1 MNGRRFSRPRFSGGS
16 NRGFGGGGR
25 DRDRGFRSFEF
36 EKPVKVGEEYDVEIK
51 EVGSRGDGIARVKNF
66 VIFVPN
72 AKEGENI
79 KVRIK
84 EVRRRFAI
92 AEKVGEGAPAE
103 EKAEEAPEEEAAEPE
118 EAAEEEAPEEE
129 AEPEP
134 TEEVEEAAE
143 EPVEE
148 EAPAEKA
155 SEEEP
160 TEEVE
165 EKPKKKPKK
174 EEE

>member
-1 MNGRRFSRPRFSGGS
+1 MNGRRFSRPRFGGGS

-66 VIFVPN
+66 VVFVPDT
-72 AKEGENI
+72 KEGENI
-79 KVRIK
+79 KIRIK

-103 EKAEEAPEEEAAEPE
+103 EKAEETPEEEAAEPE
-118 EAAEEEAPEEE
+118 EAAEEEAPKEE
-129 AEPEP
+129 AEPEQP
-134 TEEVEEAAE
+134 AEEAPAE

-148 EAPAEKA
+148 EAPAEEA
-155 SEEEP
+155 A

-174 EEE
+174 KEE